1 MRTVHFIA
9 AFSAALAFSGVA
21 PSSAEN
27 VPADKLQ
34 ALADVMPAA
43 PQGFTRQPRLGT
55 YSSASAS
62 TATATYESEDGKG
75 FEFVVTFSADSA
87 KQNREVLK
95 DKSQR
100 DMFGVEPGKVKGRD
114 ALVRK
119 ADNKN
124 ASVAVFVVVLSDRR
138 VVSITDSFGNAD
150 PAVLR
155 AVLESADFDAI
166 AKR

>member
-1 MRTVHFIA
+1 MRTVHL
-9 AFSAALAFSGVA
+9 AALLPAILAFAAAAQV
-21 PSSAEN
+21 SAEN

-34 ALADVMPAA
+34 ALADLMPAA

-100 DMFGVEPGKVKGRD
+100 DMFGVEPGKVRGRD

-138 VVSITDSFGNAD
+138 VVSVTDSFGNAD

-155 AVLESADFDAI
+155 AVLESADLDAI